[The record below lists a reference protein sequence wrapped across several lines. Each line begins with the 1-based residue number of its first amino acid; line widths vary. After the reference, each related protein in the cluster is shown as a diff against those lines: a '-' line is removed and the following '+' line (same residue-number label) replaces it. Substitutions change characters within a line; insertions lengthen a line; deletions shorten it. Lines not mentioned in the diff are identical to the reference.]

1 MKARGFSLT
10 CWLTLLC
17 FLFSLGS
24 GATPVSVASVAAPS
38 TEEESPDSKD
48 EEAKSAP
55 QRSARRLPR
64 RAHDHDALP
73 AVLHIPTPLSG
84 IPPLPLCRSSLSV
97 LTLPLRC

>member
-1 MKARGFSLT
+1 MKARGFGLT

-17 FLFSLGS
+17 FLFGLGS
-24 GATPVSVASVAAPS
+24 GAAPVSIVSMAASS
-38 TEEESPDSKD
+38 TEEEDSKD

-84 IPPLPLCRSSLSV
+84 ITPLPLRRSSLSM